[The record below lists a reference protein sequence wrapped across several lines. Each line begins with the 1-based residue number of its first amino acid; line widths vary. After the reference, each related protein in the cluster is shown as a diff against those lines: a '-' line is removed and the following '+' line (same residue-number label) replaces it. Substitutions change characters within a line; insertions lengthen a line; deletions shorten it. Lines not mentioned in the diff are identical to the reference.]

1 MTQDL
6 TAGPFRIDPDRAA
19 VTGPDGAAIRLRPQ
33 SFAVL
38 RHLAANAGRIVG
50 KDELAELV
58 WPDVAVTDDSL
69 MQCIADIRRALGPAG
84 QGLIRTLPKRGYL
97 IDAAPAAPAGPA
109 PPAFLGDPL
118 RPAVAVLPFRAIA
131 GGERAAGLGEGI
143 GEDVIVELSRSPD
156 LSVIARAS
164 SFRFADTG
172 DDPAAIAAALGVRF
186 LLGGTVRLDGDRL
199 RVTAHLVRCPS
210 GEELWAERFDRG
222 LAAVF
227 DIQTE
232 IARTVTATVL
242 GRIASADAPPPARPP
257 EDLAA
262 YDLVLA
268 GLRALHR
275 YTRADLEAARD
286 AFRAATLR
294 EPGYGRPHGLLALTE
309 IYLPWYYGI
318 DTDVSAAVAP
328 AERAVAL
335 DARDT
340 RGHCALGIAR
350 LMDRAHDRARM
361 HFETGLRANPNDD
374 LLLIEYARFLMYDD
388 RAEDALA
395 YAAEAMRLNPFH
407 PNWYWNIEGRVLHT
421 LGRFEAA
428 EHAFA
433 RVTNPPFWTHAYL
446 AACAAALG
454 RPGRAAEHRA
464 RLRAACPDFT
474 LARFARIFP
483 YRNPATEARFLD
495 GLRAAGLP

>member
-1 MTQDL
+1 MPQTL
-6 TAGPFRIDPDRAA
+6 TAGSFRIDLDREA
-19 VTGPDGAAIRLRPQ
+19 VTGPDGAEVRLRPQ

-50 KDELAELV
+50 KDELAETV

-69 MQCIADIRRALGPAG
+69 MQCIADIRRGLGPAG

-97 IDAAPAAPAGPA
+97 IDAVAARS

-118 RPAVAVLPFRAIA
+118 RPAIAVLPFRAIG
-131 GGERAAGLGEGI
+131 GGEHATDLGEGI
-143 GEDVIVELSRSPD
+143 GEDVIVELSRSSD

-164 SFRFADTG
+164 SFRFAGT
-172 DDPAAIAAALGVRF
+172 DDPAGIAHALGVRF
-186 LLGGTVRLDGDRL
+186 LLGGTVRLDREHL
-199 RVTAHLVRCPS
+199 RVTAHLVRCPA

-222 LAAVF
+222 LADVF

-242 GRIASADAPPPARPP
+242 GRIATADAPPSARPP
-257 EDLAA
+257 GDLAA
-262 YDLVLA
+262 YELVLR

-275 YTRADLEAARD
+275 YTRADLEAARE
-286 AFRAATLR
+286 AFRDAIRR

-309 IYLPWYYGI
+309 IYLPWYFGI
-318 DTDVSAAVAP
+318 DSDVFAAVAP

-340 RGHCALGIAR
+340 RGHCALGIAA
-350 LMDRAHDRARM
+350 LMERAHDRARA

-388 RAEDALA
+388 RAEAALA
-395 YAAEAMRLNPFH
+395 YSAEAMRLNPFH

-428 EHAFA
+428 TRAFE
-433 RVTNPPFWTHAYL
+433 RVASPPFWTIAYM
-446 AACAAALG
+446 AACATALGQDDRAAAL
-454 RPGRAAEHRA
+454 RD
-464 RLRAACPDFT
+464 RLRASRPDFT
-474 LARFARIFP
+474 LARFATIFP
-483 YRNPATEARFLD
+483 YRNPATEAAFLAS
-495 GLRAAGLP
+495 LRAAGLP

>member
-1 MTQDL
+1 MPHEL
-6 TAGPFRIDPDRAA
+6 TAGPFRIDLDREV
-19 VTGPDGAAIRLRPQ
+19 VTGPDGAPIRLRPQ

-50 KDELAELV
+50 KDELAEAV
-58 WPDVAVTDDSL
+58 WPGVAVTDDSL
-69 MQCIADIRRALGPAG
+69 IQCIADIRRALGPAG

-97 IDAAPAAPAGPA
+97 IDAPAEPA

-118 RPAVAVLPFRAIA
+118 RPVVAVLPFRAIA
-131 GGERAAGLGEGI
+131 GGDRAEGLGEGI

-164 SFRFADTG
+164 SFRFADT
-172 DDPAAIAAALGVRF
+172 DDPAKIATALGVRF
-186 LLGGTVRLDGDRL
+186 VLGGTVRLEGGRL

-210 GEELWAERFDRG
+210 GEQLWAERFDRG
-222 LAAVF
+222 LASVF

-242 GRIASADAPPPARPP
+242 GRIASADAPPSPHPP
-257 EDLAA
+257 GDLAA
-262 YDLVLA
+262 YELVLA

-275 YTRADLEAARD
+275 YTRADLEAARE
-286 AFRAATLR
+286 AFRAAILR

-340 RGHCALGIAR
+340 RGHCALGIVR
-350 LMDRAHDRARM
+350 LMERAHDRARA
-361 HFETGLRANPNDD
+361 HFETALAANANDD

-388 RAEDALA
+388 RAGDALA
-395 YAAEAMRLNPFH
+395 HAAEARRLNPFH

-421 LGRFEAA
+421 LGRFEEAEAA
-428 EHAFA
+428 FG
-433 RVTNPPFWTHAYL
+433 RVANPPFWTHAYL

-454 RPGRAAEHRA
+454 RPDRAADHRA
-464 RLRAACPDFT
+464 RLLAAFPDFT

-483 YRNPATEARFLD
+483 YRNPATEARFLE

>member
-1 MTQDL
+1 MMHDL
-6 TAGPFRIDPDRAA
+6 TAGPFHIDLDREA
-19 VTGPDGAAIRLRPQ
+19 VTGPEGTAIRLRPQ

-50 KDELAELV
+50 KDELAEAV

-84 QGLIRTLPKRGYL
+84 QGLICTLPKRGYL
-97 IDAAPAAPAGPA
+97 IDAPATAAPPT
-109 PPAFLGDPL
+109 FLGDPH

-172 DDPAAIAAALGVRF
+172 DPAEIAAALGVRF
-186 LLGGTVRLDGDRL
+186 LLGGTVRLDGARL

-222 LAAVF
+222 LASVF

-242 GRIASADAPPPARPP
+242 GRIASVDAPPSARPP

-262 YDLVLA
+262 YELVLA

-275 YTRADLEAARD
+275 YTRGDLEAARD
-286 AFRAATLR
+286 AFRAAIER

-318 DTDVSAAVAP
+318 DTDASAAVAP

-350 LMDRAHDRARM
+350 LMDRAHDRARA
-361 HFETGLRANPNDD
+361 HFETGLRANANDD
-374 LLLIEYARFLMYDD
+374 LLLIEHARFLMYDD
-388 RAEDALA
+388 RAEAALA
-395 YAAEAMRLNPFH
+395 YSAEAMRLNPFH

-428 EHAFA
+428 TVAFE
-433 RVTNPPFWTHAYL
+433 RVANPPFWTLAYL

-454 RPGRAAEHRA
+454 RSDLAAEHRD
-464 RLRAACPDFT
+464 RLRAAHPGFT

-483 YRNPATEARFLD
+483 YRNPDTEARFLAS
-495 GLRAAGLP
+495 LRAAGLP